1 MYMWCFFLGGE
12 NVLVKL
18 KSSFQAE
25 PKKKKKRYLVLGK
38 MSWLERL

>member
-1 MYMWCFFLGGE
+1 MYMQCFFLGGE

-25 PKKKKKRYLVLGK
+25 PNKKQGILC
-38 MSWLERL
+38 